1 MATPLNGQRSH
12 NTRLLRSRNV
22 PSLASLSVSHSSPF
36 HSYRSNTYRYVPFS
50 SSKSVTHLRSKHGLL
65 MLCSSLYEENNN
77 KNIPKTERRDD
88 DDVSQTRR
96 TKNQKQHCKND
107 STYLDSLPKHNNC
120 YNEEL
125 SLGTHNNASDE
136 QDDYFSIK
144 LEESL
149 HFYKRSI
156 KINYTNIESI
166 YNEDNYFERNNNN
179 NSSIINEY
187 AYDRNLYPN
196 EEISS
201 TFTNILTKIFQS
213 LTNTSL
219 EESESM
225 INGMLIIREHQYT
238 RTPVDPCDKWLINE
252 DRLKAAFMEHLTVL
266 PSCPCI
272 YPNFIFYDNQIWDE
286 KQNRH
291 YRWRDV
297 STPIYRLDV
306 YKPGA
311 SYCVRTLL
319 GMGALTVSAQHCCYD
334 KKRKLITRGSGAG
347 IPYYVSPEVSM
358 ILHEKID
365 ILPWR
370 LCKGDFSR
378 FNEVRTPNNDKG
390 CRVNPKKKEYQ
401 RQLNS
406 TKDF

>member
-1 MATPLNGQRSH
+1 MTAATVQSFPNSNALI
-12 NTRLLRSRNV
+12 
-22 PSLASLSVSHSSPF
+22 SLSIS
-36 HSYRSNTYRYVPFS
+36 
-50 SSKSVTHLRSKHGLL
+50 
-65 MLCSSLYEENNN
+65 
-77 KNIPKTERRDD
+77 KTERRDS
-88 DDVSQTRR
+88 DDVSQTRHM
-96 TKNQKQHCKND
+96 KYQKQRQHCKND
-107 STYLDSLPKHNNC
+107 PTSLDSLPKHSNY

-125 SLGTHNNASDE
+125 SLGTHNNASYE
-136 QDDYFSIK
+136 QDDYLAIK

-156 KINYTNIESI
+156 KINYTDNESN
-166 YNEDNYFERNNNN
+166 YTEDNYTESNNNN
-179 NSSIINEY
+179 NIIGEYTYSRSS
-187 AYDRNLYPN
+187 YPN
-196 EEISS
+196 EEISNA
-201 TFTNILTKIFQS
+201 FTNILTKIFQS
-213 LTNTSL
+213 LTNTSF

-225 INGMLIIREHQYT
+225 INGMFFMRE
-238 RTPVDPCDKWLINE
+238 RTPVDPCDRWLINE
-252 DRLKAAFMEHLTVL
+252 DRLRAAFMEHLVVL
-266 PSCPCI
+266 PGCPCT

-297 STPIYRLDV
+297 STPNYRLDV

-319 GMGALTVSAQHCCYD
+319 GTGTITAAAQHCCYD

-378 FNEVRTPNNDKG
+378 FNEVRPPNNDKG